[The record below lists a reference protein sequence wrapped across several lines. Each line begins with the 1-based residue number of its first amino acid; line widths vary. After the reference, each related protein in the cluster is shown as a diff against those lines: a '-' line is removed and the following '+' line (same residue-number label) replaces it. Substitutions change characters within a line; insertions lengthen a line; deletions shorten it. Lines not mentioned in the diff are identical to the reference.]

1 MLLASSKEKK
11 ADNKRENKMK
21 ITLEQYSSIKNS
33 QKTQKASFKS
43 LHRIINSTIVKNF
56 QRKTLTT

>member
-33 QKTQKASFKS
+33 
-43 LHRIINSTIVKNF
+43 
-56 QRKTLTT
+56 

>member
-11 ADNKRENKMK
+11 ADIKRENKMK
-21 ITLEQYSSIKNS
+21 ITLEQYPSIKNS
-33 QKTQKASFKS
+33 RKMQKASFKS
-43 LHRIINSTIVKNF
+43 LHRINKSTIVKNF